1 MLFVDSD
8 GRLTD
13 LLSQLK
19 IETSKVAPTGDL
31 VNLSEGL
38 ESGFDLYQADLS
50 PSLLAHL
57 LDTFGPIRQL
67 ETGS

>member
-1 MLFVDSD
+1 
-8 GRLTD
+8 
-13 LLSQLK
+13 LK